1 MTLLN
6 YFQDLDTLHI
16 NTSTHQHINT
26 STHQHINT
34 STHQHR
40 NTPILFPMPMTKVR
54 WKIQENFTIILWC

>member
-1 MTLLN
+1 MGRIEYSKNFHSAVRGSAMTLLN

-16 NTSTHQHINT
+16 NT
-26 STHQHINT
+26 
-34 STHQHR
+34 R